1 MSPPWVGAA
10 GKSRHRSQRGSRLPP
25 KDVEEGGL
33 DCTDPSLEGAEARGV
48 TRGGYDTM
56 VSQWV
61 RTADRTDASADS
73 RGAPWSPGE
82 ITSAGRGNGSGR
94 LTGLGRA
101 VGKPHAP
108 HGHVRQRDDGE
119 AGHAGRIARF
129 GRYTGV
135 ASLAARQAEANR
147 RGFPRFR
154 FPHAV
159 GEAWETR
166 GGKRYRA
173 GGEVAGGSATDPA
186 LRDEIGEDPAE
197 RRGADPAR
205 APELGHRERCGRL
218 RERALDSILLRK
230 RGGLVNGW
238 ADGW

>member
-173 GGEVAGGSATDPA
+173 GGEVAGGVRRTRPCVTRSARIPQSVAVRIRHARRSSATVSGA
-186 LRDEIGEDPAE
+186 VASASARSTRSCYG
-197 RRGADPAR
+197 RGA
-205 APELGHRERCGRL
+205 
-218 RERALDSILLRK
+218 
-230 RGGLVNGW
+230 GW
-238 ADGW
+238 